1 MCIPG
6 SSKSFVDIS
15 ITDNTLNEPTE
26 NFTCRITDVPEGV
39 TPGPDDEAT
48 VDIIDNDRA
57 LVVNFNPVEYS
68 VVEND
73 GSVTL
78 TVVASAP
85 SLEQYFVFVDT
96 RDGSDPSECS
106 EVGPV
111 KNLRDY

>member
-1 MCIPG
+1 METMCIRG
-6 SSKSFVDIS
+6 SSESFIDIP
-15 ITDNTLNEPTE
+15 IMDDELNEPTE

-73 GSVTL
+73 GS
-78 TVVASAP
+78 
-85 SLEQYFVFVDT
+85 
-96 RDGSDPSECS
+96 C
-106 EVGPV
+106 
-111 KNLRDY
+111 DY